1 MIIIRKKLLVICA
14 AIGLLIPAIQA
25 PAQDASSKPMLT
37 IAISSVQELADD
49 VGYLAKLAEIP
60 GIDEQIPGLIQTIGA
75 GLDTTKPIG
84 AVVQAKGIGI
94 EVIGFIPVTNFDVAL
109 ALLEGSLGPAQDA
122 GDGVYSLQT
131 PLGVP
136 VFLKHSGNY
145 AYIAQAKEQLAD
157 LPADPVKL
165 LDGLEK
171 QYDFSLQGNLQA
183 VPELYLNLIETQLKT
198 GVELGLQP
206 LPGETDEAYELRRQ
220 VTQSQME
227 QLMTMINEVDSLTIG
242 LSIDRAAKNVHLDF
256 AVTAVEGSNL
266 ARQSA
271 NLADMETAFS
281 GFLSEDAAISM
292 NITQKVAEEDMA
304 ATELLLQSIVTNTAT
319 ELDNEPGLDSA
330 QRAAL
335 KKVLEDSVMVLTDT
349 LKAGKIDGAAS
360 VSLEGSKL
368 VAVGGIKVVDG
379 KKLDATLQEVLR
391 LAAEEPGAPSI
402 KLNVDTHKG
411 VSFHSLSVAV
421 PPGVSEIEQVFG
433 ESLEV
438 VLGASDTGL
447 YFGVGQNSLAAVK
460 TAIDASGEGKIVPTM
475 QLSMSVT
482 KLVKFAAGIA
492 PDLPPEGSQL
502 IQKIAG
508 LTGDDKISITAEPIP
523 NGSRVRIQLDEV
535 AIKAIGL
542 AGQGAL
548 SLQQS
553 DPFGF

>member
-14 AIGLLIPAIQA
+14 AIGLLISAIQA

-60 GIDEQIPGLIQTIGA
+60 GIDEQIPGIIQGIGA

-131 PLGVP
+131 PLVP
-136 VFLKHSGNY
+136 IFLKHSGNY

-165 LDGLEK
+165 LGGLEK
-171 QYDFSLQGNLQA
+171 QYDFPLQGNLQA

-220 VTQSQME
+220 VTQAQME
-227 QLMTMINEVDSLTIG
+227 QLMTMINEIDSLTIG

-271 NLADMETAFS
+271 DLADMETAFS
-281 GFLSEDAAISM
+281 GFLPEDAAISM
-292 NITQKVAEEDMA
+292 NITQKIAEEDVA
-304 ATELLLQSIVTNTAT
+304 ATELLLQSLVTNAAT
-319 ELDNEPGLDSA
+319 ELDNDPGLDSA

-335 KKVLEDSVMVLTDT
+335 KKVLEDSIMVLTDT

-360 VSLEGSKL
+360 VSFEGSKL

-379 KKLDATLQEVLR
+379 KKLDAALQEVLR

-421 PPGVSEIEQVFG
+421 PPGVSEYEQVFG

-447 YFGVGQNSLAAVK
+447 YFGVGQNSLATVK
-460 TAIDASGEGKIVPTM
+460 TAIDASSEGKIVPTM

-523 NGSRVRIQLDEV
+523 SGQRVRIQLDEV
-535 AIKAIGL
+535 AIQAIGV

-548 SLQQS
+548 SLQQA